1 MGKFLDRTGLKYGRL
16 TVMSHNGR
24 DKRNKHLWLCKC
36 ECGNEKVVVS
46 DLSVQKYIG
55 RSRNFSQ
62 YGYICPYFE

>member
-36 ECGNEKVVVS
+36 ECATIECHERFCVIGNDKI
-46 DLSVQKYIG
+46 LGK
-55 RSRNFSQ
+55 
-62 YGYICPYFE
+62 